1 MGFFYYVRA
10 VALMEDLPMPENK
23 QYNSAGEFY
32 AEVDKGFTLVSFPFI
47 AFFSGYS
54 RFDEL
59 LIRYELFHL
68 PLNLL
73 TTTLT

>member
-32 AEVDKGFTLVSFPFI
+32 AEVDKGFTLNAQNCWI
-47 AFFSGYS
+47 AACLYLFTLAFSGYQFYVNS
-54 RFDEL
+54 RSSVM
-59 LIRYELFHL
+59 
-68 PLNLL
+68 
-73 TTTLT
+73 